1 MVALALIRFMS
12 ANSTPERRMV
22 EIYSL
27 TKDAEQVLKVQR
39 ATLKTTDY
47 GLVPEQG
54 LFGSEEWWEAISAGR
69 LSTLRVEGVIS
80 RVYMGGMNDWPEF
93 EIDSNGQKST
103 WSRSVNRPEDDHFY
117 AVGKRV
123 SLDYVIQKFKKDL
136 ANRGKLETEVVLRIV
151 VER

>member
-1 MVALALIRFMS
+1 MS
-12 ANSTPERRMV
+12 ANPTAEGNMV
-22 EIYSL
+22 EVYSL
-27 TKDAEQVLKVQR
+27 TKDSEQIRKVQR

-54 LFGSEEWWEAISAGR
+54 LFGSDEWWDAIRAGR
-69 LSTLRVEGVIS
+69 LPTVRVEGVIS
-80 RVYMGGMNDWPEF
+80 RVYMGSMNDWPEF
-93 EIDSNGQKST
+93 EIDSNGRKTT
-103 WSRSVNRPEDDHFY
+103 WTRSVHRREDDQFY